1 MAFQVIHI
9 FISMMRNENILIFK
23 EAISRLFFLVLK
35 LFIEK
40 YCFMAKI
47 RITESQLRALIAESA
62 KKILSEIENSNE
74 KSLAFWTTP
83 GNRGKLR
90 GRFNRHLEDYTDI
103 GGADPEETRR
113 YFQRKREKE
122 KMIHDSFGK
131 NGQE

>member
-1 MAFQVIHI
+1 
-9 FISMMRNENILIFK
+9 
-23 EAISRLFFLVLK
+23 
-35 LFIEK
+35 
-40 YCFMAKI
+40 MAKI

-90 GRFNRHLEDYTDI
+90 GTFNRHLEDYTDI
-103 GGADPEETRR
+103 GGTDPEETRR

-131 NGQE
+131 NGQEQ